1 MQTGAASGGRMER
14 AAIRRAAA
22 LLVEARRTGVLL
34 PGLPPSC
41 RPESVDDA
49 LAIQDATVAA
59 LGATVA
65 GWKVGSRQDGRVVRG
80 ALLRS
85 RVFRSGAELRASEV
99 PLLGVEAEIAFRF
112 ERDLPPRA
120 VPYDY
125 AEVADA
131 VGAFPAIEVV
141 DSRYRDYRNA
151 PLIERIADCVSNGA
165 FVCGSPQPRWRD
177 FDLARLDAR
186 LEIDGRAVDRRV
198 GGHPA
203 GDPLLPAV
211 DLVNDLR
218 LESGVHA
225 GQVMTT
231 GTCTGLN
238 FAAPGQKVRA
248 VFEGFGSAEVEF
260 GRS

>member
-1 MQTGAASGGRMER
+1 MER
-14 AAIRRAAA
+14 AAIHRAAG

-34 PGLPPSC
+34 AGLPPSC

-112 ERDLPPRA
+112 DRDLPPRER
-120 VPYDY
+120 PYDHG
-125 AEVADA
+125 EVADA
-131 VGAFPAIEVV
+131 VTAFPAIEVV
-141 DSRYRDYRNA
+141 DSRYRDYRSA
-151 PLIERIADCVSNGA
+151 PLIERIADCASNGA
-165 FVCGSPQPRWRD
+165 FVYGPPQVHWRE
-177 FDLARLDAR
+177 FDLAKLDAR
-186 LEIDGRAVDRRV
+186 LEIDGRVVVRRV

-218 LESGVHA
+218 LAGGVRA
-225 GQVMTT
+225 GAIMTT
-231 GTCTGLN
+231 GTYTGLN
-238 FAAPGQKVRA
+238 FAEPGQRIRVA
-248 VFEGFGSAEVEF
+248 FEGFGSAEVEF